1 MENRFNQYRIMWVLV
16 FFDLPTDT
24 KKQRKSASDF
34 RKRLLIDGFTMF
46 QFSFYVRHCPSYE
59 NADVHIKR
67 IKNMLPEEGQI
78 GILKVTD
85 KQFGEMELFVGE
97 MKESLPPVCQQ
108 LELF

>member
-34 RKRLLIDGFTMF
+34 RKRLLNDGFTMF
-46 QFSFYVRHCPSYE
+46 QFSFYVRHCPSSE
-59 NADVHIKR
+59 NADMHIKR
-67 IKNMLPEEGQI
+67 IKGILPEQGHV
-78 GILKVTD
+78 GLLKVTD
-85 KQFGEMELFVGE
+85 KQFGEMELYVGDCRE
-97 MKESLPPVCQQ
+97 QAPPTYQQ

>member
-1 MENRFNQYRIMWVLV
+1 MNTRFSEYRIMWVLV

-24 KKQRKSASDF
+24 KKQRKAASDF
-34 RKRLLIDGFTMF
+34 RKRLVNDGFNMF

-59 NADVHIKR
+59 NANMHVQR
-67 IKNMLPEEGQI
+67 IKNILPEQGHV

-97 MKESLPPVCQQ
+97 EADETPPTYQQ